1 MKKLIAI
8 LTLICLLVMP
18 IAMSEDIEVPSELEG
33 EEFPEELELE
43 LEDIEGIVPEEVI
56 ELDPSDTLSLGDLD
70 DGGAVSAEE
79 NSSPNTA
86 GIEIADVN
94 FPDDIFRAYILKEID
109 MNKDGFLSEGEIAE
123 VKEVNVSGKNI
134 EWLDGIEFFTSLESL
149 DCDENELTSLDV
161 SNNIRLGR
169 LECQHNH
176 LNSLI
181 IGNNSNLEDLFC
193 WDNQLTELDIT
204 GCPAL
209 GSLLCYGNKI
219 AKMDFSGCPR
229 LVEIV
234 QEYGPYYYED
244 GLIGYLHPDDWGQS
258 DEILLSYDRSTQVYS
273 QGALLYS
280 PDKRIERKL
289 EPVTIGAGESDD
301 GIMYNVELGSNTPI
315 WVSSLLGR
323 GRNTYKTSNSK
334 VVKVD
339 NKKSVI
345 TGVKTGKATVKVVSS
360 LGVEISRQVIV
371 KKAPSRIS
379 LSKSKMTLIIDDFFD
394 SYQEIRAKLP
404 SGTASR
410 YLTWK
415 SSNPSVAKYDEDHGT
430 IEAKSPGI
438 ATITVKT
445 YNGKKASCKVTVKA
459 PEPTMLD
466 LRTDSLYLHIK
477 ETFKL
482 VPVIDEGASTTF
494 SYSSKNPKIATV
506 SSKGVITGKKKGTTR
521 IIVKT
526 ANGLKETVTVE
537 VSGKK
542 KKDDRLYES
551 GISGIRVFA
560 TLSDQFFHS
569 NKTCSK
575 YQGGTYSR
583 VTLETALNYGKEPC
597 PVCSPEAR
605 KTVYALEGGSYCHR
619 DKSHAGSKAKKYTYA
634 AAKARGMNVCPIC
647 GYE

>member
-1 MKKLIAI
+1 MKKIDNFVNLYPVTKTLRFKLIPVGRTKENFDKNKLLDVDKERAENYKRAKLIIDKYYNEFINNCLNNFKFKVNPDNLKDYYEVLNSELDKKEKDIKLKELQSNLRKEIVSSFSNTESKKLIFDK
-8 LTLICLLVMP
+8 L
-18 IAMSEDIEVPSELEG
+18 
-33 EEFPEELELE
+33 FK
-43 LEDIEGIVPEEVI
+43 
-56 ELDPSDTLSLGDLD
+56 GDLLNEILD
-70 DGGAVSAEE
+70 DNRITNEE
-79 NSSPNTA
+79 KKVISKFNRFTTYFQGFFQNRKNAFSDEDKPGS
-86 GIEIADVN
+86 ISYRLVN
-94 FPDDIFRAYILKEID
+94 ENLKS
-109 MNKDGFLSEGEIAE
+109 F
-123 VKEVNVSGKNI
+123 V
-134 EWLDGIEFFTSLESL
+134 
-149 DCDENELTSLDV
+149 
-161 SNNIRLGR
+161 NNIRVY
-169 LECQHNH
+169 
-176 LNSLI
+176 
-181 IGNNSNLEDLFC
+181 F
-193 WDNQLTELDIT
+193 
-204 GCPAL
+204 
-209 GSLLCYGNKI
+209 KI
-219 AKMDFSGCPR
+219 KEV
-229 LVEIV
+229 LK
-234 QEYGPYYYED
+234 
-244 GLIGYLHPDDWGQS
+244 
-258 DEILLSYDRSTQVYS
+258 TQVYS

-560 TLSDQFFHS
+560 ALSDQFFHS